1 MIILSKE
8 QIVMLHEQLI
18 DETGGIHG
26 IRDEGLLESSVRSP
40 FQSFDGRDIY
50 PTIYQKAAR
59 LYYSLVMNH
68 AFLDGNKRIG
78 VHAMLVFLSLNRTE
92 LVYSQNELS
101 DIILNIAA
109 GKQTCED
116 LAGWI
121 LDHQK

>member
-1 MIILSKE
+1 M
-8 QIVMLHEQLI
+8 
-18 DETGGIHG
+18 
-26 IRDEGLLESSVRSP
+26 SP

-59 LYYSLVMNH
+59 LCYSLVMNH

-78 VHAMLVFLSLNRTE
+78 VHAMLVFLSLNRIE
-92 LVYSQNELS
+92 LVYSQTELS

-109 GKQTCED
+109 GKQTYED
-116 LAGWI
+116 LTGWI